1 MPIYKP
7 SKKVAERYKGWLIF
21 SPNVSR
27 RSTGNTPPN
36 PEKELDERS
45 TSLPE
50 EENPE
55 STATGE
61 TP

>member
-7 SKKVAERYKGWLIF
+7 SKKTDELFKGWLIF

-27 RSTGNTPPN
+27 QYTGNTPPN

-50 EENPE
+50 ADNPE